1 MGWHFLFVYDTIPS
15 YGVLIFEESKQ
26 ASERA
31 GGFKQALIEALDYY
45 RFWKEIFFCLGWK
58 GRGRGNEEF
67 GYVSLSRCGV
77 DTMWM

>member
-45 RFWKEIFFCLGWK
+45 RFWKEIFFLFMEGEGMK
-58 GRGRGNEEF
+58 
-67 GYVSLSRCGV
+67 SLAMCR
-77 DTMWM
+77 